1 VKRVVIT
8 GVGVVSS
15 LGNNAGEFWESLSA
29 GRSGIGPITKE
40 DVSGLRFKNAAE
52 VRGFDEKDHFD
63 DKALLWLDPFSHYGI
78 VASREAIKDSGI
90 EFSEALRDRTGVI
103 TGNCLGGKT
112 TEGEMYR
119 RLYAE
124 GQQRHPPTVIPSAM
138 ANAVSSHVS
147 IEFGLTGATFTTST
161 ACSSANHALGQAFWL
176 IRQGTLDAA
185 IAGGSEAPICYGN
198 LKAWETMR
206 VVAPDTCRPFSKD
219 STGMILGEGGAMF
232 VLEELEMARARGAK
246 IYGEIVGFGM
256 SADAHH
262 LTMPLVAGAV
272 KAMRGALAD
281 GNLRPE
287 QVGYVNAH
295 GTATQANDPMESEAI
310 RTVFGDHTENVLVS
324 STKSMH
330 GHTLGAAGAIEAAAT
345 VLGLY
350 NGLLPPNANF
360 NEPDPECSIVCVRW
374 AECGTCFQAVDE
386 LIAVRMSVF
395 YLGTRTITEPLKQA
409 AVSTLFSF
417 CTPRCLV

>member
-1 VKRVVIT
+1 M
-8 GVGVVSS
+8 
-15 LGNNAGEFWESLSA
+15 GNNAREFWDALSA
-29 GRSGIGPITKE
+29 GRSAIGPITKE
-40 DVSGLRFKNAAE
+40 DVSSLRFKNGAE
-52 VRGFDEKDHFD
+52 IKGFNEKEHFD

-78 VASREAIKDSGI
+78 VSSREAIKDSGI
-90 EFSEALRDRTGVI
+90 EFNDRLGDRTGVI

-176 IRQGTLDAA
+176 VRQGTLDAA
-185 IAGGSEAPICYGN
+185 IAGGSEAPLCYGN

-206 VVAPDTCRPFSKD
+206 VVSTDTCRPFSKD
-219 STGMILGEGGAMF
+219 RTGMILGEGGAMF
-232 VLEELEMARARGAK
+232 VVEELEMAQARGAK
-246 IYGEIVGFGM
+246 IYAEIVGFGM

-262 LTMPLVAGAV
+262 LTMPLAGGAA
-272 KAMRGALAD
+272 KAMREALAD

-287 QVGYVNAH
+287 QVGYINAH
-295 GTATQANDPMESEAI
+295 GTATQANDSMESEAI
-310 RTVFGDHTENVLVS
+310 RMVFGDHTDKIRVS

-330 GHTLGAAGAIEAAAT
+330 GHTLGAAGAIEGAAT
-345 VLGLY
+345 VLGLHH
-350 NGLLPPNANF
+350 GLLPPNANF
-360 NEPDPECSIVCVRW
+360 NEADPECNINVIANEALPAEPEAAISNSFAFGGLNAVLAFKRW
-374 AECGTCFQAVDE
+374 D
-386 LIAVRMSVF
+386 
-395 YLGTRTITEPLKQA
+395 K
-409 AVSTLFSF
+409 
-417 CTPRCLV
+417 

>member
-1 VKRVVIT
+1 VIT
-8 GVGVVSS
+8 GVGVVCS
-15 LGNNAGEFWESLSA
+15 LGNNAGEFWDSLSA
-29 GRSGIGPITKE
+29 GRSAIGPITKE
-40 DVSGLRFKNAAE
+40 DVSTLRFKNAAE
-52 VRGFDEKDHFD
+52 VKGFDAKEHFE
-63 DKALLWLDPFSHYGI
+63 DKELLWLDPFSHYGI
-78 VASREAIKDSGI
+78 VSAREAIKSSGI
-90 EFSEALRDRTGVI
+90 EFNKALRDRTGVI

-176 IRQGTLDAA
+176 VRQGTLDVA

-219 STGMILGEGGAMF
+219 RTGMILGEGGAMF
-232 VLEELEMARARGAK
+232 VMEELEMAQARGAK
-246 IYGEIVGFGM
+246 IYAEVVGFGM

-262 LTMPLVAGAV
+262 LTMPLAGGAA
-272 KAMRGALAD
+272 KAMREALAD
-281 GNLRPE
+281 AKLRPQ

-310 RTVFGDHTENVLVS
+310 RMVFGDHTDSIHVS

-345 VLGLY
+345 VFGLH
-350 NGLLPPNANF
+350 NELLPPNANF
-360 NEPDPECSIVCVRW
+360 NEADPECDLNIIANTALAAQPEAAISNSFAFGGLNAVVAFKRW
-374 AECGTCFQAVDE
+374 SD
-386 LIAVRMSVF
+386 
-395 YLGTRTITEPLKQA
+395 
-409 AVSTLFSF
+409 
-417 CTPRCLV
+417 